1 MGQAIALPRDCTGRK
16 LRQLANR
23 AEDAAPGAMAYGN
36 RDRRSRLLRVEH
48 AIGQRFGINLRAD
61 LLVAVWFLPS

>member
-23 AEDAAPGAMAYGN
+23 AEDAAPGAMASGN
-36 RDRRSRLLRVEH
+36 RDRRSWLLRVEH
-48 AIGQRFGINLRAD
+48 AIGQRLGIN
-61 LLVAVWFLPS
+61 PKS